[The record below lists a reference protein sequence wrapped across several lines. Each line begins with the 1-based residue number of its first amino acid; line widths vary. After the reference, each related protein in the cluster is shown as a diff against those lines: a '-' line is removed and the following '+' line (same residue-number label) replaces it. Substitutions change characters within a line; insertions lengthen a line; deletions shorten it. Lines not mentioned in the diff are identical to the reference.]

1 MQVRGLKSCVSQTMA
16 YFEGPQSIGAD
27 LKNGK
32 VCNSGLVQTY
42 DFMNFCCTCE
52 SMKFYLFFNTAV

>member
-1 MQVRGLKSCVSQTMA
+1 MA

-42 DFMNFCCTCE
+42 DFMNFCCTCK